1 LVFRFGNC
9 YGQSVKGVTNGRAEG
24 LIDTRHFIFVIDAV
38 ELLKTSPAWSPEEHQ
53 SLKKWFTAFLH
64 WMVSSDIGKDEMKAK
79 NNHGVW
85 FDAQALSFALFT
97 GDMEH
102 AKKIV
107 ERSITRLDTELDSHG
122 SFPLE
127 MKRTTSMN
135 YTAFILNAYIIIAEL
150 SEQTGTDFWVLKTT
164 SGKSLQS
171 AFNFLLPYITKQK
184 PWVGNQIKEFNYLNG
199 FPILLRGSTKFNC
212 NRCMEDIKN
221 IAPDKYQR
229 LLLQLL

>member
-1 LVFRFGNC
+1 MNPNLK
-9 YGQSVKGVTNGRAEG
+9 YGQSVKGVTDGRAEG
-24 LIDTRHFIFVIDAV
+24 LIDTRQFIFLIDGV
-38 ELLKTSPAWSPEEHQ
+38 ELLKTSSGFTIKQHQ
-53 SLKKWFTAFLH
+53 DLKKWFAAFLN
-64 WMVSSDIGKDEMKAK
+64 WMETSEIGKDEMNTK

-85 FDAQALSFALFT
+85 YDAQTLSFALFT
-97 GDMEH
+97 DDLVS

-107 ERSITRLDTELDSHG
+107 ERATARLDTELDSNG

-150 SEQTGTDFWVLKTT
+150 SEKTGTDFWVLKTT

-171 AFNFLLPYITKQK
+171 AFNFLLPYISKQK
-184 PWVGNQIKEFNYLNG
+184 QWTGNQIKEFNYLNG

-212 NRCMEDIKN
+212 NQCMDAIKDIV
-221 IAPDKYQR
+221 PDKYQK